1 MVPAKAVK
9 LGDTMKLSTRSR
21 YGTRLLIDIASN
33 GNGSPVP
40 VSEISRR
47 IGVSVK
53 YLEQLI
59 RPLKKA
65 QYLNSVRGPKGGHVL
80 ARRPEDITVGE
91 VVRLLEGGISLT
103 DCIEHPEICPHS
115 DSCNIRGVWTTATD
129 SMLGI
134 LDSITVQ
141 DLKQEAC
148 HVK

>member
-1 MVPAKAVK
+1 V
-9 LGDTMKLSTRSR
+9 KLSTRSR

-33 GNGSPVP
+33 SNGSPVP

-65 QYLNSVRGPKGGHVL
+65 NYLESVRGPKGGHML
-80 ARRPEDITVGE
+80 AKQPSDITLGE

-103 DCIEHPEICPHS
+103 ECIDSPEVCNFS
-115 DSCNIRGVWTTATD
+115 DNCNVRKVWEKATE

-134 LDSITVQ
+134 LDTITVE
-141 DLKQEAC
+141 DLRHEDC
-148 HVK
+148 MVK

>member
-1 MVPAKAVK
+1 
-9 LGDTMKLSTRSR
+9 MKLSTRSR

-33 GNGSPVP
+33 SNGSPVP

-65 QYLNSVRGPKGGHVL
+65 SYLESVRGPKGGHML
-80 ARRPEDITVGE
+80 AKRPEDITLGE

-103 DCIEHPEICPHS
+103 ECIENPSVCELS
-115 DSCNIRGVWTTATD
+115 GDCNVRRVWEKATD

-134 LDSITVQ
+134 LDTITVA
-141 DLKQEAC
+141 DLRHEDCQ
-148 HVK
+148 VK

>member
-1 MVPAKAVK
+1 
-9 LGDTMKLSTRSR
+9 MKLSTRSR

-33 GNGSPVP
+33 SNGGPVP

-65 QYLNSVRGPKGGHVL
+65 NYLQSVRGPKGGHML
-80 ARRPEDITVGE
+80 AKEPEQITVGE

-103 DCIEHPEICPHS
+103 ECIDHPDVCNLS
-115 DSCNIRGVWTTATD
+115 SSCNVRKVWQRATD
-129 SMLGI
+129 SMLAI
-134 LDSITVQ
+134 LDGITIAE
-141 DLKQEAC
+141 LKHEDCQ
-148 HVK
+148 VK

>member
-1 MVPAKAVK
+1 
-9 LGDTMKLSTRSR
+9 MKLSTRSR

-33 GNGSPVP
+33 GNEHPVP

-65 QYLNSVRGPKGGHVL
+65 QYLMSVRGPKGGHML
-80 ARRPEDITVGE
+80 TRSPEEITVGE

-103 DCIEHPEICPHS
+103 ECIDNPAVCDLS
-115 DSCNIRGVWTTATD
+115 DNCNVRKVWEKATD
-129 SMLGI
+129 SMLDI
-134 LDSITVQ
+134 LDSITVA
-141 DLKQEAC
+141 DLCQEDC
-148 HVK
+148 LVK